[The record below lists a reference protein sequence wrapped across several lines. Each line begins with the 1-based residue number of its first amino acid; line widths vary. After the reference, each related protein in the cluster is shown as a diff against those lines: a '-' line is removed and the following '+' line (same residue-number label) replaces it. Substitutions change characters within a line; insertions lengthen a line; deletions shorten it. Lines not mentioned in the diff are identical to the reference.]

1 MFKLEDKLS
10 KNQARQL
17 SPITLAFIGDA
28 VYTLYVREK
37 IVFFKDLKGADLNK
51 KTSMQVKA
59 TSQSKFIDKIM
70 PLLTEEEI
78 DIFKRARNSKKNTRA
93 KSASVV
99 EYNKSTGF
107 EALVGYLY
115 VIGDIERL
123 DFLLNCGENNEDNR

>member
-37 IVFFKDLKGADLNK
+37 IVFFKDLKGSDLNK
-51 KTSMQVKA
+51 KTSAVVKA
-59 TSQSKFIDKIM
+59 TAQSKFIDEIM
-70 PLLTEEEI
+70 PLLTEEEV

-115 VIGDIERL
+115 VTGDIERL
-123 DFLLNCGENNEDNR
+123 NFLLNGGEKNEDNR